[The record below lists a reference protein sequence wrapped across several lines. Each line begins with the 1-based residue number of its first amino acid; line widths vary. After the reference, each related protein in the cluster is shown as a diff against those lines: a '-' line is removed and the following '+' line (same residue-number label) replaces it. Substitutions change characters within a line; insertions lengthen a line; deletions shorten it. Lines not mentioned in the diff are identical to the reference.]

1 MSPMD
6 RETIIR
12 HLADAEEHVAQGV
25 RHIVEQ
31 EARIKELNRDGH
43 DTTEARRLLTLFVET
58 QVQHVEHRDRLLGDL
73 AQF

>member
-1 MSPMD
+1 MD
-6 RETIIR
+6 REMIIR
-12 HLADAEEHVAQGV
+12 HLAEAEEHVALGL

-31 EARIKELNRDGH
+31 EARIKDLDRDGH
-43 DTTEARRLLTLFVET
+43 DSTEARRLLRLFRET